1 MKKSSASFLKSRAL
15 WIFFRTFAEKT
26 DYSMRKIIITVAP
39 VCHVGKEI
47 PAECK
52 NPLTPEEIAEDTIN
66 CYKAGACEVHL
77 HTRDLR
83 GEQTFELDV
92 FRDTIRR
99 IREHS
104 DMIIQGSTGGLS
116 TLTLAERC
124 VCLDVPEVEVASLN
138 MGSVNFGET
147 VYVNTLPDIRYWA
160 RRLDETNTVPE
171 MELFDLSQVET
182 CTRLA
187 DEGVLR
193 RPLHYNFCVGPGN
206 SSNLAATGRNLAF
219 LTSLTEQ
226 GTSWGITHDS
236 MKDFSMLACAIGMGA
251 SVVRIG
257 FEDSFYYAPG
267 RRAHTNAELV
277 ERLVQLI
284 RMMGCEPA
292 TPAEARQM
300 QHIPQ
305 LTK

>member
-1 MKKSSASFLKSRAL
+1 
-15 WIFFRTFAEKT
+15 
-26 DYSMRKIIITVAP
+26 MRKIIITVAP

-147 VYVNTLPDIRYWA
+147 VYVNTQPDIRYWA

-284 RMMGCEPA
+284 RLMGCEPA
-292 TPAEARQM
+292 TPAEAREM

-305 LTK
+305 L